1 MFYTL
6 IIIKKFKLLRRWYE
20 ENTLLSQLEHQSE
33 LYVPT

>member
-1 MFYTL
+1 MFYTM

-20 ENTLLSQLEHQSE
+20 ENILLSQLEHQSK